1 MFRNINI
8 GTRLAVGFGVVVT
21 VIIVAMSVF
30 YLVNSNSVIREA
42 EQRELENLYQAA
54 RSQIDTRAR
63 FAEGMSAIVA
73 LHPDTV
79 ETFARSDREGL
90 INTYSSIYDVLHEDY
105 GIAQFQ
111 FHTPPARSFLR
122 LHRLEKYG
130 DDLTSLRPTI
140 VAANETKQPVKG
152 LDGGVAGIGIRGL
165 YPINSRGQH
174 RGSIE
179 FGLNLGDAFAELFTE
194 DYGAKLAIHGVQGSK
209 TNVLASTI
217 NGKTLVNGES
227 VMQAWR
233 GDAKI
238 GYNEIGDTPYATY
251 TRVIDD
257 FSGNPIAV
265 LEIAMNREYYAD
277 SIASTRTFVIVLAIV
292 GIAVSLLIA
301 SWLAK
306 SIVSPLRTTVRNLN
320 DIAEGEGD
328 LTRRLDTEG
337 SDELSELAES
347 YNRFVS
353 KIQDLVKEVT
363 DAAIQMATATDELN
377 AIAGETKQGV
387 RQQRDELNQ
396 VATAVNEMA
405 TSIQEI
411 ARNTNSAATSA
422 EQTSETA
429 SIGKK
434 TVESCVQRI
443 NQLADDV
450 EQAATGMTELENN
463 SGAIASVLEVIRNIA
478 EQTNLLALNAAI
490 ESARAGEAGR
500 GFAVVADEVR
510 TLAQKTQ
517 TSTVEIEKI
526 IDSIVNSTKDLG
538 QVMKGNQQKSSEA
551 VTEGDNTVVA
561 LEQIMASV
569 ASIKDTNTQVATAV
583 EEQSSVAEEINASV
597 TRIND
602 IAESSDHSV
611 EQTVVA
617 SGQLAETANTLR
629 TLVSR
634 FKV

>member
-1 MFRNINI
+1 MNDNLS
-8 GTRLAVGFGVVVT
+8 G
-21 VIIVAMSVF
+21 
-30 YLVNSNSVIREA
+30 
-42 EQRELENLYQAA
+42 QRELEKLYQAA

-73 LHPDTV
+73 LHLDTA
-79 ETFARSDREGL
+79 ETFARGDRKGL
-90 INTYSSIYDVLHEDY
+90 INTYSDIYNVLHEDY

-111 FHTPPARSFLR
+111 FHTPPAQSFLR
-122 LHRLEKYG
+122 LHKLEKYG

-140 VAANETKQPVKG
+140 VAVNETKQPVKG
-152 LDGGVAGIGIRGL
+152 LDRGVAGIGIRGL
-165 YPINSRGQH
+165 YPINSQGQH
-174 RGSIE
+174 QGSIE
-179 FGLNLGDAFAELFTE
+179 FGLNLGDAFAELFTK
-194 DYGAKLAIHGVQGSK
+194 DYGAKLAIHGVQGSE

-217 NGKTLVNGES
+217 NGKTLVNDES

-233 GDAKI
+233 GDSKI

-251 TRVIDD
+251 TGVIND

-265 LEIAMNREYYAD
+265 LEVAMNREYYAD

-377 AIAGETKQGV
+377 AIASETRQGV

-396 VATAVNEMA
+396 VATAVNEMV

-429 SIGKK
+429 NIGKT

-443 NQLADDV
+443 NQLAEDV

-526 IDSIVNSTKDLG
+526 IDSIVSSTKDLG
-538 QVMKGNQQKSSEA
+538 QVMQGNQQKSSEA

-629 TLVSR
+629 ALVSR